1 MNIRIFRS
9 KRLRFLVYGRMLYL
23 EIGTEKNSTG
33 NMPRHALARS
43 VLTCGSRKALR
54 VADPI
59 LEACE
64 RPSGL
69 PTLRPIANAATDR
82 RGLGGYFL
90 SGVVSS
96 VSFVST
102 TKTASSFAG
111 FVSLPLAL
119 IP

>member
-1 MNIRIFRS
+1 
-9 KRLRFLVYGRMLYL
+9 MLYL
-23 EIGTEKNSTG
+23 EIETEKNSTG
-33 NMPRHALARS
+33 KMPRHASTRS
-43 VLTCGSRKALR
+43 VLTRLSRKTLR
-54 VADPI
+54 VADSI
-59 LEACE
+59 LEDCAP
-64 RPSGL
+64 PSGL
-69 PTLRPIANAATDR
+69 PTLRPVANAAADR